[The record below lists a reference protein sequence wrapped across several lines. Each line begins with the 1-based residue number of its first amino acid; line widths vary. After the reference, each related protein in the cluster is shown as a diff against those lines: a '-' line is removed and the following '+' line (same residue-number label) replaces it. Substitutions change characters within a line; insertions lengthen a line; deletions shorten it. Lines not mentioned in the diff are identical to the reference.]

1 MIVEDAVENDDT
13 TAMSIEETAAGDV
26 DELLGTGAVS
36 MPEVSTTASL
46 TPCYKD
52 ISKSKGISKSTIAN
66 EINFDNYQSA
76 LDTLHPQRH
85 TVRRIKSDKHALYL
99 EQTHKSSIVVSDSKR
114 FWLNKYQSLAFG
126 NKLARNATSA
136 SGSAEEEELDAE

>member
-1 MIVEDAVENDDT
+1 
-13 TAMSIEETAAGDV
+13 
-26 DELLGTGAVS
+26 
-36 MPEVSTTASL
+36 MPEVSTTVSL
-46 TPCYKD
+46 TPPRHKD
-52 ISKSKGISKSTIAN
+52 TSKAKGISKSTIGN
-66 EINFDNYQSA
+66 EITFDNYQTA
-76 LDTLHPQRH
+76 LDTLRPQRH

-136 SGSAEEEELDAE
+136 SGSAEEEELDTE